1 MRKLIKKILNESS
14 ELEWIKDVKTNQDI
28 AQEIADESEIKKD
41 DFNLNGTPIIPS
53 RLYTPFTPF
62 SSLHLSLSSYTS
74 SSSSFHLFTEYCKE
88 QYGLSKGDIDD
99 VWERY
104 KDIIK
109 DEVNNI

>member
-14 ELEWIKDVKTNQDI
+14 ELDWIKNVKSNQDI

-41 DFNLNGTPIIPS
+41 
-53 RLYTPFTPF
+53 RLYTPFSCF
-62 SSLHLSLSSYTS
+62 FLSSSPPFFPPHLITS
-74 SSSSFHLFTEYCKE
+74 SHLFTEYCKE